1 MVEMATGRPPF
12 VELGSPQAA
21 MFKVGM
27 FKTHPPIPDGLS
39 ERCKRFISRYAKIFF
54 TCVNIR
60 VVDLGRPKK
69 SLKNGMANFMHCATF
84 GLIA

>member
-27 FKTHPPIPDGLS
+27 FKTHPPIPGGLS
-39 ERCKRFISRYAKIFF
+39 ERCKRFILRCEIYLFVS
-54 TCVNIR
+54 
-60 VVDLGRPKK
+60 VVWGREIH
-69 SLKNGMANFMHCATF
+69 SCMDHKNH
-84 GLIA
+84 